1 MDKDINSNGFD
12 YVDLDLPSGTLW
24 ATMNVG
30 ASKPSECG
38 MYFQWGDSK
47 GYTKEQLGKD
57 KAFNWSDYKFSLYGS
72 FSKFS
77 KYKTTGATLEL
88 EDDAAN
94 ANMGGDWH
102 MPTHGQ
108 IQELINETDN
118 TWTTQDNINGRLFKS
133 KTDPSKSIFIPAAGF
148 AWDGSLNNSG
158 VNGYVW
164 PSVLSSSFS
173 VIFGQFLY
181 FNADNANLSYCNRY
195 YGFSVRGVI
204 DKKDNISNRK
214 KNNTEMNKNLNLVD
228 ILKDAP
234 KGTKLWSPICGD
246 CILDKIYTRGTT
258 INYAI
263 HCLTVNDHTP
273 VQFAANGKY
282 TLCFDDG
289 ECVLFPSKE
298 NHDWS
303 TFKVPNKHKHFEPY
317 QKVLVKVWTDSKT
330 RRWVPIN
337 YGYYDAS
344 KNMHFLSNFTFVE
357 DCGIIPYEGNE
368 NKLGTIAD

>member
-1 MDKDINSNGFD
+1 MNKEINNHGYD
-12 YVDLDLPSGTLW
+12 YVDLELPSGTLW
-24 ATMNVG
+24 ATCNVG
-30 ASKPSECG
+30 ADIPSDYG
-38 MYFQWGDSK
+38 LYFQWGETY
-47 GYTKEQLGKD
+47 GYTADQVGKD
-57 KAFNWSDYKFSLYGS
+57 KQFNWSDYKFSIDGS
-72 FSKFS
+72 FSNFS
-77 KYKTTGATLEL
+77 KYTTDGESLEL
-88 EDDAAN
+88 EDDAAHV
-94 ANMGGDWH
+94 NMGGDWH
-102 MPTHGQ
+102 MPTHTQ
-108 IQELINETDN
+108 CQELIDN
-118 TWTTQDNINGRLFKS
+118 TTTAWTTQDGVNGKLFTS
-133 KTDPSKSIFIPAAGF
+133 KKNGKSIFIPAAGV
-148 AWDGSLNNSG
+148 AWDGSVYNRGDCGSVWSSMLST
-158 VNGYVW
+158 GYVYCGQDLFFN
-164 PSVLSSSFS
+164 SFDAYLSH
-173 VIFGQFLY
+173 L
-181 FNADNANLSYCNRY
+181 NR
-195 YGFSVRGVI
+195 GGGLSVRGVI

-330 RRWVPIN
+330 HRWVPVN

-368 NKLGTIAD
+368 NKLGTIAK